1 MRDLSRPLE
10 ECLAA
15 VNERR
20 NLQEILRRYP
30 QEREELIGML
40 RLSVELN
47 SLGAPAADPAFRLR
61 ARNRMLGLAA
71 RRRSERQRSPRAWL
85 PRPAARLAFAGM
97 VAIGLV
103 AAGITAA
110 AASDTSLPGDPLY
123 GVKLGIERVQLAV
136 TFDSASRARLQLHL
150 ADVRLGEAQR
160 LFSLGRKGD
169 AITLVNEYEAEVAG
183 FRLSVASASFDDSAS
198 SELSQFVQER
208 QARADASLNALAG
221 SLSAQGDTR
230 TAAIISKTQSH
241 VDEELRGSNS
251 DLQARQGNPRQN
263 PRPAKPTP
271 SQR

>member
-10 ECLAA
+10 ECLTA
-15 VNERR
+15 VKERR

-30 QEREELIGML
+30 KEREELIGML
-40 RLSVELN
+40 RLSVELS

-71 RRRSERQRSPRAWL
+71 KRRSEKRGTPLAWL
-85 PRPAARLAFAGM
+85 PRPAARLTFAGM

-136 TFDSASRARLQLHL
+136 TLDSASRARLQLHL

-160 LFSLGRKGD
+160 LFSMGRKGD
-169 AITLVNEYEAEVAG
+169 AITLVNEYEAAVAG
-183 FRLSVASASFDDSAS
+183 FNQSVATASFDDTAS
-198 SELSQFVQER
+198 SELSQLVQER
-208 QARADASLNALAG
+208 QARADESLNALAG
-221 SLSAQGDTR
+221 SLTAQGDTK

-241 VDEELRGSNS
+241 VDQELRGSNS
-251 DLQARQGNPRQN
+251 DLQAQQGSGRQN
-263 PRPAKPTP
+263 PRPGRP
-271 SQR
+271 SPSPR